1 MTIIEKIAV
10 IVPVYGE
17 LEFVLRCLKSLV
29 RHTSDYRCI
38 IIDDGSPDW
47 NDGWLEAF
55 EAIVPAERLFFE
67 KFDPNRGLTAAWNRG
82 LELARDG
89 GFPYAALVNSD
100 TLFSPGW
107 LRRTIDALEKVD
119 LVGPLSNA
127 AGDMKHQQIE
137 YVVGNY
143 KLDDNEDSIN
153 ELSATLKRKFSGQIK
168 PGWVNG
174 FWMAAKTDVWWV
186 NKFDDQHVFN
196 PANRL
201 TGNETEFQKRFKGKV
216 GAAQDIFIFHYRS
229 VSRGLENAEQQYCKG
244 WYRTGAGE
252 KKIAVEPPAS
262 GAVPEFNTSYVS
274 RRSDLVAFIP
284 TSVKRVLDVGCS
296 VGALG
301 YQLKQRQAAYVA
313 GIEYDAEMGKHAASV
328 LDHVIV
334 GDAETVSLEDTA
346 RGELFDCIVFADILE
361 HLRDPWNTLAR
372 YVSLLKPGGYVV
384 TSLPNIRHFTTIL
397 NLLVTG
403 YWPYRTRGIHDR
415 THLRNF
421 TKRNIEELFEF
432 ANMRIQDW
440 HRIYRLIERP
450 HDGNKYAHWFAFPPF
465 RELMTFQYYI
475 LAQK

>member
-1 MTIIEKIAV
+1 MTSTEKIAV
-10 IVPVYGE
+10 IVPVYGQ

-29 RHTSDYRCI
+29 RHTSDYHCF

-47 NDGWLEAF
+47 NDGWLEEF
-55 EAIVPAERLFFE
+55 KKIVPAERMTFE
-67 KFDPNRGLTAAWNRG
+67 KFAPNRGLTAAWNRG

-107 LRRTIDALEKVD
+107 LLRTVDALEKVD

-137 YVVGNY
+137 FVIRNY

-174 FWMAAKTDVWWV
+174 FWMAAKTDVWWA
-186 NKFDDQHVFN
+186 NAFDATHVFD

-244 WYRTGAGE
+244 WFRTGTGE
-252 KKIAVEPPAS
+252 VKAPAS
-262 GAVPEFNTSYVS
+262 GAAPEFNTSYVS

-284 TSVKRVLDVGCS
+284 NTVRRVLDVGCS

-301 YQLKQRQAAYVA
+301 LQLKQRQGAYVA
-313 GIEYDAEMGKHAASV
+313 GIEYDAEMGSHAASV

-334 GDAETVSLEDTA
+334 GDAETVCPQAIA
-346 RGELFDCIVFADILE
+346 RGELFDCVVFADILE
-361 HLRDPWNTLAR
+361 HLRDPWNTVAR
-372 YVSLLKPGGYVV
+372 YASVLKPGGYIV
-384 TSLPNIRHFTTIL
+384 TSLPNIRHFTTIR
-397 NLLVTG
+397 NLLTTG

-432 ANMRIQDW
+432 ANMHIKDW
-440 HRIYRLIERP
+440 HRIFRLIERP
-450 HDGNKYAHWFAFPPF
+450 HDWNKYAHYFAHGPL
-465 RELMTFQYYI
+465 RELMTFQYYV

>member
-1 MTIIEKIAV
+1 MTSPKEKIAV
-10 IVPVYGE
+10 IVPVYGQ
-17 LEFVLRCLKSLV
+17 LEFVIRCLKSLV
-29 RHTSDYRCI
+29 RHTSDYRCF

-47 NDGWLEAF
+47 NDAWLEEF
-55 EAIVPAERLFFE
+55 KAIVPAERMYFE

-82 LELARDG
+82 LELARDAG
-89 GFPYAALVNSD
+89 IPYAALVNSD

-107 LRRTIDALEKVD
+107 LLRTLDALEKVD
-119 LVGPLSNA
+119 LVGPMSNA

-137 YVVGNY
+137 FVIRNY
-143 KLDDNEDSIN
+143 KIDDNEDAIN
-153 ELSATLKRKFSGQIK
+153 ELSATLKRKFSGVIK

-174 FWMAAKTDVWWV
+174 FWMAAKTDVWWA
-186 NKFDDQHVFN
+186 NKFDDTHVFN

-244 WYRTGAGE
+244 WFRIEDG
-252 KKIAVEPPAS
+252 KAS
-262 GAVPEFNTSYVS
+262 GAVPDFNSSYVS

-284 TSVKRVLDVGCS
+284 ETVKRVLDVGCS

-301 YQLKQRQAAYVA
+301 YQLKQRQGAYVA

-334 GDAETVSLEDTA
+334 GDAETVSTTEIS

-372 YVSLLKPGGYVV
+372 YASVLKPGGYVV
-384 TSLPNIRHFTTIL
+384 TSLPNIRHFTTIC
-397 NLLVTG
+397 NLLFAG

-432 ANMRIQDW
+432 ANMHVKSW
-440 HRIYRLIERP
+440 HRIFRIIEKP
-450 HDGNKYAHWFAFPPF
+450 HDWNRFAKWFAFPPF
-465 RELMTFQYYI
+465 RELMTFQYYV